1 MVVVVAVLMVLI
13 AMVMVV
19 FLQGLPTNKWRFT
32 LVNKNYE
39 LCDTYPTL
47 LAVPYEC
54 RDEDLKRVATFRSR
68 GRIPVS
74 TTFTDTTG
82 LGQRFSTGLDHWF
95 PTGLDH

>member
-1 MVVVVAVLMVLI
+1 MAVLMVLI

>member
-1 MVVVVAVLMVLI
+1 MCL
-13 AMVMVV
+13 
-19 FLQGLPTNKWRFT
+19 LQGLPTNKWRFT

-82 LGQRFSTGLDHWF
+82 LGHWFSTGLDSRF
-95 PTGLDH
+95 SADQD

>member
-1 MVVVVAVLMVLI
+1 MEEVAATAVMT
-13 AMVMVV
+13 VMVV

-74 TTFTDTTG
+74 RSWKCAPCKIKAQHF
-82 LGQRFSTGLDHWF
+82 LQWCSA
-95 PTGLDH
+95 